1 MYDRIFY
8 SQDRSGLTGK
18 NLSIRPDHGK
28 RHVLAMSQGVDTLKT
43 TPSGPYSDS
52 LLSNDPQFEPSPRR
66 AGLPGKVLASILCS
80 STPPIM
86 FWRDGARSGQGFGGE
101 ITSIPLRP
109 RLSGYNL
116 CSFSFFNAHF
126 AMLIFH

>member
-8 SQDRSGLTGK
+8 PPDRSGLTGK
-18 NLSIRPDHGK
+18 NLK

-43 TPSGPYSDS
+43 TPSAPSSDS
-52 LLSNDPQFEPSPRR
+52 LLSNDPQFQ
-66 AGLPGKVLASILCS
+66 
-80 STPPIM
+80 
-86 FWRDGARSGQGFGGE
+86 DFGGE
-101 ITSIPLRP
+101 ITPIPLRQ